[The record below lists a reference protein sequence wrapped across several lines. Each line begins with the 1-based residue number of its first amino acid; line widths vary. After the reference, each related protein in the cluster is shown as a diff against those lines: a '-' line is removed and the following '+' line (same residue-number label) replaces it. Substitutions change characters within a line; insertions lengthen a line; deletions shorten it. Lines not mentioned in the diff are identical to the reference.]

1 MLKDLS
7 EKVFFSDQISK
18 DQNTMNYYGILNRKE
33 CVSYGLLKNHLVD
46 RHKNMWEILKSEQ
59 VVVQKAAAD
68 TAMPK

>member
-1 MLKDLS
+1 
-7 EKVFFSDQISK
+7 
-18 DQNTMNYYGILNRKE
+18 MNYYGILNRKE
-33 CVSYGLLKNHLVD
+33 YVSYGLLKNHLVD